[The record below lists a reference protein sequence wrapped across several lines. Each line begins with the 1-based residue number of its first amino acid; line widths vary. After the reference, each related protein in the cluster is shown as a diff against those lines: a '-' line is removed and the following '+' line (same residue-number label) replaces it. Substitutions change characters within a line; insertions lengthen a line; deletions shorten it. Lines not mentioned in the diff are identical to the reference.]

1 MVLVGVPAV
10 EVPLVVILRDGL
22 YWVVGVPQFGVPLE
36 VFLDGLNL
44 IPGPDDGEDNFGLVV
59 PSSFSLIPNKGL
71 CFGNGSV
78 KDALRSFIFVPSF
91 AWSTTEF
98 TNIFTTLYHQLFF
111 DISIIFSL

>member
-10 EVPLVVILRDGL
+10 GVPLVVILRDGL

-59 PSSFSLIPNKGL
+59 LSSSFPEFL
-71 CFGNGSV
+71 
-78 KDALRSFIFVPSF
+78 SFFLFLF
-91 AWSTTEF
+91 AKKKQQ
-98 TNIFTTLYHQLFF
+98 QL
-111 DISIIFSL
+111 LHGKTVR